1 MYVPRHVE
9 TTADDIERDVEA
21 WTACG
26 VRFMET
32 IRAEEYGKVTVFL
45 DLYGNLWDLIEPPTD
60 MGG

>member
-1 MYVPRHVE
+1 M
-9 TTADDIERDVEA
+9 TADDIERDVEA

-26 VRFMET
+26 VRFMDT

-45 DLYGNLWDLIEPPTD
+45 DLYGNLWDLIEPPTH